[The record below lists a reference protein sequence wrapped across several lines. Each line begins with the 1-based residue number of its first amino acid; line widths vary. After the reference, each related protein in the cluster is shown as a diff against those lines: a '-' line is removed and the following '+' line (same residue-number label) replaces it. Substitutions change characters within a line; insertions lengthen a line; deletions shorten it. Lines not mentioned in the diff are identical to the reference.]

1 MHKDVKRPRLTSCHV
16 LSGSLKTRLHSVSH
30 QTHSNFSNATRFG
43 MRWWNDGRPLASY
56 FQNVHEPTLCHS
68 DLELERQGWTF
79 RRRLVA
85 GATVPSKMFLVRKR
99 HLFDVIWTS
108 PKDLAMLQECLC
120 HLQAKIVHQHVW
132 MGQVFLEVSHIVC
145 FLWLLWLCRV
155 TEAPRMVSWP
165 VINLISF

>member
-1 MHKDVKRPRLTSCHV
+1 MHKDVKRPRLTSCHA

-56 FQNVHEPTLCHS
+56 FQNVHEPTLFHS

-120 HLQAKIVHQHVW
+120 HLAHLRVSNYKSLSRPQKFIKGAAITMLHNRNT
-132 MGQVFLEVSHIVC
+132 VF
-145 FLWLLWLCRV
+145 WYWD
-155 TEAPRMVSWP
+155 
-165 VINLISF
+165 